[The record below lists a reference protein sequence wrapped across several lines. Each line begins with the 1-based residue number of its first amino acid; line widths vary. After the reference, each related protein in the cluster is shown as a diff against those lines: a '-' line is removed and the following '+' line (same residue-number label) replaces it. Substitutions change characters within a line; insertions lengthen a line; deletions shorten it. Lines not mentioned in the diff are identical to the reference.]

1 MRNSPFQHKSTSQE
15 NTQPTQENT
24 LKDTQPTQGNT
35 LEDKYDSTLGSLP
48 VDLFIYVACHLS
60 LERNIASLL
69 CVCKKVTLRVLRELC
84 HITGYCSN
92 VNPWGTSYLFKPT
105 SSHIVVVRSFTL
117 YLYPL
122 KISYDT
128 SPWWDMLE
136 NPPRLI
142 IRRLIIN
149 SQSEVMYSKPSSNL
163 WDLSNLNSLAIE
175 MPEISVRDKQ
185 ISFSET
191 GNPSLWEELLDLYQ
205 LPSLKEMVLVNPY
218 ITLETWGHLN
228 SNLESIQLVN
238 CQLESPCNINLG
250 KFEYLKE
257 FTIYLKPMEYASCE
271 SYLDLTKCTIE
282 FPGMS
287 ERLKFEDNRVLK
299 VL

>member
-1 MRNSPFQHKSTSQE
+1 MDNSTSQQDLD
-15 NTQPTQENT
+15 TQRTQENT
-24 LKDTQPTQGNT
+24 FEDTQRTQENT
-35 LEDKYDSTLGSLP
+35 LEDKYDLTLGMLSSE
-48 VDLFIYVACHLS
+48 LFRYVACHLC
-60 LERNIASLL
+60 LKRNIAPLL
-69 CVCKKVTLRVLRELC
+69 RVCKKMTLKVLRELC
-84 HITGYCSN
+84 HITGRCSD
-92 VNPWGTSYLFKPT
+92 VNPWGPLYMFEPT
-105 SSHIVVVRSFTL
+105 LSHIVVFRSFTL
-117 YLYPL
+117 DLYRL

-128 SPWWDMLE
+128 SPWWGMFE

-142 IRRLIIN
+142 IRRLMIN
-149 SQSEVMYSKPSSNL
+149 FQPKVEHLKPSLDL

-191 GNPSLWEELLDLYQ
+191 GNPSLWVELLDLYQ
-205 LPSLKEMVLVNPY
+205 LPSLKEMVLINPY

-250 KFEYLKE
+250 KLEYLKK
-257 FTIYLKPMEYASCE
+257 FTIYLESMEYASCE
-271 SYLDLTKCTIE
+271 SCLDLTKCTIE

>member
-1 MRNSPFQHKSTSQE
+1 MGNSTSQQ
-15 NTQPTQENT
+15 NNLQQ
-24 LKDTQPTQGNT
+24 NT
-35 LEDKYDSTLGSLP
+35 LEDTQRTQENKLEDIYDLTWGMLSSK
-48 VDLFIYVACHLS
+48 LFIYVTAYHLCLKS
-60 LERNIASLL
+60 NIAPLL
-69 CVCKKVTLRVLRELC
+69 RVCKKMTLRVLRELC

-92 VNPWGTSYLFKPT
+92 VNPWGTSYLFEPT
-105 SSHIVVVRSFTL
+105 SSHRVLVQSFTL

-128 SPWWDMLE
+128 SPWWDMFE
-136 NPPRLI
+136 NPPRLMI
-142 IRRLIIN
+142 SRLIIN

-163 WDLSNLNSLAIE
+163 WDLSNLDSLAIE
-175 MPEISVRDKQ
+175 MPERFVRDKQ

-205 LPSLKEMVLVNPY
+205 LPTLKEMVLVNPY

-250 KFEYLKE
+250 KLKYLKK
-257 FTIYLKPMEYASCE
+257 FTIYLESMEYASCE
-271 SYLDLTKCTIE
+271 SCLDLTKCTIE